1 MTRSRLI
8 AIELAAQV
16 ALALAIG
23 LSVSIVLAGA
33 TLLLAGGTDA
43 SLAPPEVPINAVAAR
58 T

>member
-1 MTRSRLI
+1 MTKSRLI
-8 AIELAAQV
+8 ALELVAQV

-43 SLAPPEVPINAVAAR
+43 SHASPEVPINAVAAH